1 MCSFFF
7 VGSIAPLRNKAI
19 SLHRLL
25 HLLLLLLLSF
35 VYFLET
41 EMFYFLGRPE
51 VTAVNKSLM
60 AIAGRSALLAGQL
73 CSSPRPLRV
82 FWVLRNLVLR
92 PGDVRHPYVAYN
104 LTETEIPNCY
114 MLGLELRRLRVED
127 SGEVVLVVKNAHGI
141 ADALFLLNVTRLFT
155 LRLLLRIR
163 GSSRK
168 LVSHTSHPSVPP
180 VASTQSVGC
189 RQLTLPQQVRP
200 PLVFMKL
207 LFKNSDRYFR
217 LFAK

>member
-1 MCSFFF
+1 MF
-7 VGSIAPLRNKAI
+7 VHVLKHALYVGIIGVK
-19 SLHRLL
+19 
-25 HLLLLLLLSF
+25 
-35 VYFLET
+35 
-41 EMFYFLGRPE
+41 GRPE

-141 ADALFLLNVTRLFT
+141 ADALFLLNVTRASSLSASSSASEG
-155 LRLLLRIR
+155 LRE
-163 GSSRK
+163 SSF
-168 LVSHTSHPSVPP
+168 
-180 VASTQSVGC
+180 
-189 RQLTLPQQVRP
+189 LTLLIPVC
-200 PLVFMKL
+200 L
-207 LFKNSDRYFR
+207 LWLRHRVLDATS
-217 LFAK
+217 